1 MRVAGS
7 GGRAGLAGRVDRARV
22 LRRDRTEAERVLW
35 GLLRS
40 RRLGGAKFR
49 RQHPVG
55 RFIADFACVEAM
67 LVVEADGG
75 QHADSEADARRTV
88 WLEAQGWRVMRF
100 WNNQILESPEGVL
113 EAIALELGRPS
124 PSQR

>member
-1 MRVAGS
+1 MAIRID
-7 GGRAGLAGRVDRARV
+7 LARV

-55 RFIADFACVEAM
+55 RFIVDFACVAAM

-75 QHADSEADARRTV
+75 QHADSETDARRTE

-100 WNNQILESPEGVL
+100 WNNQILEGPEGVL
-113 EAIALELGRPS
+113 EAIAGELGRPS

>member
-1 MRVAGS
+1 VS
-7 GGRAGLAGRVDRARV
+7 VRVDWARV

-55 RFIADFACVEAM
+55 PFIADFACVAAM

-75 QHADSEADARRTV
+75 QHVDSETDVRRTE
-88 WLEAQGWRVMRF
+88 WLRGRGWRVMRF

-113 EAIALELGRPS
+113 EAIARELGRPS